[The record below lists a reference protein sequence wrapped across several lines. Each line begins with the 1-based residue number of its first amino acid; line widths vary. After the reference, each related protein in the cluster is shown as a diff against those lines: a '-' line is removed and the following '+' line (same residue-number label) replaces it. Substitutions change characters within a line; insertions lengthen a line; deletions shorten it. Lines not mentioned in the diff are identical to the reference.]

1 MGPASNISL
10 LSQPLYSVGEAARLL
25 EVPTQKL
32 RRWLDG
38 FTVGDRTYQPV
49 IRPER
54 TGADEVTWAEF
65 VEAGLLREYR
75 AKLPLQRLRPLIDEM
90 RSTFGVPYPLAH
102 FQPLVD
108 PKKRELVLKL
118 QERVQQ
124 GVGLEAELLLVHRGK
139 GEWQVQWAEPV
150 RAFLEKVEFDPD
162 GVAERMRPLGAESPI
177 LIDPRLSF
185 GIPQVGGVRTELL
198 AESYASGEGFDA
210 IAGSWGLEITD
221 IEAAVRW
228 ELRIKRAS

>member
-1 MGPASNISL
+1 MSPASNVSL
-10 LSQPLYSVGEAARLL
+10 LSQPLYTVSEAARLL

-38 FTVGDRTYQPV
+38 FSVGERTYQPV
-49 IRPER
+49 IRQER

-75 AKLPLQRLRPLIDEM
+75 ARLPLQRLRPLIDEM

-108 PKKRELVLKL
+108 PEKRELVLKL
-118 QERVQQ
+118 QERVQSQ
-124 GVGLEAELLLVHRGK
+124 TELDADLLLVHRRGQ
-139 GEWQVQWAEPV
+139 WQVQWAEPV

-162 GVAERMRPLGAESPI
+162 GVAERMRPLGSHSPV

-185 GIPQVGGVRTELL
+185 GIPQVGGVRTEVL
-198 AESYASGEGFDA
+198 AEAYASGEDFGD
-210 IAGSWGLEITD
+210 IATSWGLEVTD